1 MTRYASD
8 SRDRVRDAVDMVDLV
23 SKGTEL
29 RRAGADHYSG
39 LCPFHDER
47 TPSFGISPS
56 KKVFHCFGCSR
67 SGDLFDFVMETEG
80 LDFVAALES
89 LADRYGVTLEREDE
103 DPQAA
108 ERRRRRERLSELL
121 DRTAEYYAR
130 YLWES
135 EEASRARAYLE
146 ERGLAREILERFRV
160 GYAPSAWD
168 KVFAGSLRRG
178 FKAQEVWEAGLA
190 LRSQQGA
197 GRLYDRFRGRIMF
210 PLSDRRGHVLGF
222 GARALRSNQQPKYLN
237 TADNALYHK
246 GRQLFGAHLAR
257 AEAARAG
264 VVVVVEG
271 YTDVLAL
278 HQAGIENTVGIM
290 GTALTTEQVV
300 ELSALAP
307 VVALALDADGAGREA
322 MLRAAQTARG
332 KRVELRVVALPA
344 GMDPAD
350 LVAAQGAEAVRS
362 LVEGSIPFVRFH
374 VEQILSAPLE
384 SAERKD
390 AALAELRPVLA
401 GLGPSVMREELI
413 RLTADRLDLSH
424 GLVASLFEGPRR
436 AAADGGSPRGRGARD
451 GHDGRA
457 TRYGSD
463 GRDAPAPGLREEG
476 GRSGGAGQGPR
487 APLSQ
492 AERTERTFLALCI
505 ALPDLGREA
514 LRRVDLERHF
524 TSERTRRA
532 AAYLRE
538 HITSPIDDL
547 PADDSD
553 LASTITELAVRAE
566 REPALPATLEAQ
578 QLDLELRRL
587 EREIARA
594 NADGR
599 LDITTLAEQRS
610 EVKARFDQAIDK
622 ATEDVGDVPL

>member
-1 MTRYASD
+1 MTRYAAD

-23 SKGTEL
+23 SKRTEL

-56 KKVFHCFGCSR
+56 KKVFHCFGCAQ

-80 LDFVAALES
+80 LDFVAAMES

-108 ERRRRRERLSELL
+108 EVRRGRERLSELL

-130 YLWES
+130 YLWDS
-135 EEASRARAYLE
+135 DEASRARSYLE
-146 ERGLAREILERFRV
+146 ERGLGREVLERFRV
-160 GYAPSAWD
+160 GFAPSAWD
-168 KVFAGSLRRG
+168 KVITGSLRRG
-178 FKAQEVWEAGLA
+178 FSAREVWEAGLA
-190 LRSQQGA
+190 SRSRQGA

-222 GARALRSNQQPKYLN
+222 GARALRDNQQPKYLN
-237 TADNALYHK
+237 TADNDVYHK

-257 AEAARAG
+257 VEAAREGA
-264 VVVVVEG
+264 VVVVEG

-278 HQAGIENTVGIM
+278 HQAGIANTVGIM
-290 GTALTTEQVV
+290 GTALTAEQVV

-322 MLRAAQTARG
+322 MLRVAQTARG
-332 KRVELRVVALPA
+332 KRIELRVVALPA

-350 LVAAQGAEAVRS
+350 LVRARGVEEVRS

-384 SAERKD
+384 GAERKD
-390 AALAELRPVLA
+390 AALADLRAVLA

-413 RLTADRLDLSH
+413 RLAADRLDLSQ
-424 GLVASLFEGPRR
+424 GLVASLLEGTGR
-436 AAADGGSPRGRGARD
+436 AATADWAPGRRDGRGGSAHGLG
-451 GHDGRA
+451 
-457 TRYGSD
+457 
-463 GRDAPAPGLREEG
+463 DAGET
-476 GRSGGAGQGPR
+476 SGGGGHAPR

-505 ALPDLGREA
+505 ALPDPGREA

-524 TSERTRRA
+524 SSERTRRA
-532 AAYLRE
+532 AAYLRD
-538 HITSPIDDL
+538 HITSPIDGLTGDDPDL
-547 PADDSD
+547 TA
-553 LASTITELAVRAE
+553 TITELAVRAE

-587 EREIARA
+587 EREIANA

-610 EVKARFDQAIDK
+610 EVKARFDRAIDK
-622 ATEDVGDVPL
+622 ATENADGG

>member
-1 MTRYASD
+1 
-8 SRDRVRDAVDMVDLV
+8 MVDLV
-23 SKGTEL
+23 SKRTEL

-56 KKVFHCFGCSR
+56 KKVFHCFGCGQ

-80 LDFVAALES
+80 LDFVASLEG

-108 ERRRRRERLSELL
+108 ERRRSRERLSELL

-135 EEASRARAYLE
+135 DEASRARAYLE
-146 ERGLAREILERFRV
+146 ERGLEREVLERFRV

-168 KVFAGSLRRG
+168 KVITGSLRRG
-178 FKAQEVWEAGLA
+178 FTAREVWEAGLA
-190 LRSQQGA
+190 SRSRQGA

-222 GARALRSNQQPKYLN
+222 GARALRLNQQPKYLN
-237 TADNALYHK
+237 TADNDVYHK

-264 VVVVVEG
+264 TVVVVEG

-278 HQAGIENTVGIM
+278 HQAGMENTVGIM
-290 GTALTTEQVV
+290 GTALTTEQIV

-332 KRVELRVVALPA
+332 KRIELRVVALPA

-350 LVAAQGAEAVRS
+350 LVRARGADEVRS

-374 VEQILSAPLE
+374 VEQILSGPLE
-384 SAERKD
+384 SAERRD
-390 AALAELRPVLA
+390 AALAEVSPVLA

-413 RLTADRLDLSH
+413 RLAADRLDLSQ
-424 GLVASLFEGPRR
+424 GLVASLLEGPRR
-436 AAADGGSPRGRGARD
+436 AATAGGVPGRREGRDPRDGSAQGRHARGRDSRDGG
-451 GHDGRA
+451 
-457 TRYGSD
+457 D
-463 GRDAPAPGLREEG
+463 GRDGPAQGLAGDAGDSSRGAPRT
-476 GRSGGAGQGPR
+476 PR

-492 AERTERTFLALCI
+492 AERTERTFLALSI

-532 AAYLRE
+532 AAYLRD
-538 HITSPIDDL
+538 HVATPIDGL
-547 PADDSD
+547 PGDDPD
-553 LASTITELAVRAE
+553 LAATITELAVRAE

-587 EREIARA
+587 EREIAKA
-594 NADGR
+594 SADGR

-610 EVKARFDQAIDK
+610 ELKARFDRAIDR
-622 ATEDVGDVPL
+622 ATEDVEEGSR